1 MALHGPVMVNGVAI
15 GEWGAQRTVM
25 KDDPAY
31 DEHSPMPYLAQV
43 WKRGRKVW
51 EGRIDPTPS
60 DGPFV
65 LAAKVLLN
73 G

>member
-1 MALHGPVMVNGVAI
+1 
-15 GEWGAQRTVM
+15 M

-51 EGRIDPTPS
+51 EGRIDHTPS